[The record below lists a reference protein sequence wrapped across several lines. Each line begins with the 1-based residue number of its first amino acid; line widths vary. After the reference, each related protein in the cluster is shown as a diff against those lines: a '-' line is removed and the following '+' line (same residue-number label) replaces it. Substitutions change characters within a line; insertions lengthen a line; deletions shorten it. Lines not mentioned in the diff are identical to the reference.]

1 MARKPCASR
10 WRSAVWVLR
19 ALDRSTAIVHLGLDG
34 KVIKANP
41 LFGDIF
47 GLRPQE
53 LEGQPHAMLCVP
65 DYAASAQYQD
75 FWRRL
80 SAGETFGGL
89 FQRRHKDGHLLWLR
103 ATYNPVFN
111 AAGKV
116 TRIVKLASDVTAQ
129 VEDRLRSAG
138 VLEAIDRSMAVI
150 AFSPDGHVQHANGN
164 FLQCLG
170 YQLDDVLGQHHR
182 MFCTRDYAASPAYA
196 SFWDGLRQ
204 GRYHLGQVQRV
215 SRQGRT
221 VWMEASYNPV
231 FTQEGTVSGVV
242 KVATDITDKV
252 MQGQARQQGVDT
264 AYQIAHETQ
273 GLSTQSGHTVQQAV
287 QRIEAM
293 AAAFEDAVQRVTAL
307 GRQTQGIGATVGAI
321 RRVADQTNLL
331 ALNAAVE
338 AARAGESG
346 RGFAVVAGEVRQ
358 LAANSKAATD
368 DISQTIAAIQTE
380 VAALTATMQA
390 GLATVQEGVVLANQ
404 AVQSME
410 LIQQDARKV
419 VDAVQALRS
428 EGG

>member
-1 MARKPCASR
+1 MFKLLRR
-10 WRSAVWVLR
+10 WRSAVWVLG

-164 FLQCLG
+164 FLQCMG

-204 GRYHLGQVQRV
+204 GRYHQGQVQRV

>member
-1 MARKPCASR
+1 MFKLLRR
-10 WRSAVWVLR
+10 WRSAVWVLG

-80 SAGETFGGL
+80 RAGETFGGL

-129 VEDRLRSAG
+129 VEDRLRSTG
-138 VLEAIDRSMAVI
+138 VLDAIDRSMAVI

-204 GRYHLGQVQRV
+204 GRYHQGQVQRV

-221 VWMEASYNPV
+221 VWLEASYNPV

-252 MQGQARQQGVDT
+252 LQGQARQQGVDT

>member
-1 MARKPCASR
+1 MFKLLRR

-53 LEGQPHAMLCVP
+53 LEGQPHAMLCLP

-80 SAGETFGGL
+80 RAGETFGGL

-204 GRYHLGQVQRV
+204 GRYHQGQVQRV

>member
-1 MARKPCASR
+1 MFKLLRR

-80 SAGETFGGL
+80 RAGETFGGL
-89 FQRRHKDGHLLWLR
+89 FQRRHKDGHLVWLR

-164 FLQCLG
+164 FLQCMG

-204 GRYHLGQVQRV
+204 GRYHQGQVQRV

-221 VWMEASYNPV
+221 VWLEASYNPV

-252 MQGQARQQGVDT
+252 LQGQARQQGVDT

>member
-1 MARKPCASR
+1 MFKLLRR

-53 LEGQPHAMLCVP
+53 LEGQPHAMLCLP

-80 SAGETFGGL
+80 RAGETFGGL
-89 FQRRHKDGHLLWLR
+89 FQRRHKDGHLVWLR

-204 GRYHLGQVQRV
+204 GRYHQGQVQRV

-221 VWMEASYNPV
+221 VWLEASYNPV

-368 DISQTIAAIQTE
+368 DISQTIAAIQAE

>member
-1 MARKPCASR
+1 MFKLLRR
-10 WRSAVWVLR
+10 WRSAVWVLG

-204 GRYHLGQVQRV
+204 GRYHQGQVQRV

-221 VWMEASYNPV
+221 VWLEASYNPV

>member
-1 MARKPCASR
+1 MFKLLRR

-80 SAGETFGGL
+80 RAGETFGGL
-89 FQRRHKDGHLLWLR
+89 FQRRHKDGHLVWLR

-164 FLQCLG
+164 FVQCMG

-204 GRYHLGQVQRV
+204 GRYHQGQVQRV
-215 SRQGRT
+215 TRQGRT
-221 VWMEASYNPV
+221 VWLEASYNPV

-252 MQGQARQQGVDT
+252 LQGQARQQGVDT
-264 AYQIAHETQ
+264 AYQIAQETQ

-331 ALNAAVE
+331 ALNAAIE

>member
-1 MARKPCASR
+1 MFKLLRR

-89 FQRRHKDGHLLWLR
+89 FQRRHKDGHLVWLR

-164 FLQCLG
+164 FLQCMG

-204 GRYHLGQVQRV
+204 GRYHQGQVQRV
-215 SRQGRT
+215 TRQGRT
-221 VWMEASYNPV
+221 VWLEASYNPV

-307 GRQTQGIGATVGAI
+307 GRQTKGIGATVGAI

-410 LIQQDARKV
+410 LIQQDSRNV

>member
-1 MARKPCASR
+1 MFKLLRR
-10 WRSAVWVLR
+10 WRSAVWVLG

-129 VEDRLRSAG
+129 VEDRLRSTG

-164 FLQCLG
+164 FLQCMG

-204 GRYHLGQVQRV
+204 GRYHQGQVQRV
-215 SRQGRT
+215 TRQGRT
-221 VWMEASYNPV
+221 VWLEASYNPV

>member
-1 MARKPCASR
+1 MFKLLRR

-89 FQRRHKDGHLLWLR
+89 FQRRHKDGHLVWLR

-129 VEDRLRSAG
+129 VEDRLRSTG
-138 VLEAIDRSMAVI
+138 VLDAIDRSMAVI

-164 FLQCLG
+164 FLQCMG

-204 GRYHLGQVQRV
+204 GRYHQGQVQRV

>member
-1 MARKPCASR
+1 MFKLLRR
-10 WRSAVWVLR
+10 WRSAVWVLG

-204 GRYHLGQVQRV
+204 GRYHQGQVQRV

-221 VWMEASYNPV
+221 VWLEASYNPV

-428 EGG
+428 DGG

>member
-1 MARKPCASR
+1 MFKLLRR

-89 FQRRHKDGHLLWLR
+89 FQRRHKDGHLVWLR

-116 TRIVKLASDVTAQ
+116 TRIIKLASDVTAQ

-164 FLQCLG
+164 FLQCMG

-204 GRYHLGQVQRV
+204 GRYHQGQVQRV

-221 VWMEASYNPV
+221 VWLEASYNPV

-404 AVQSME
+404 AVQSMD

-428 EGG
+428 DGG

>member
-1 MARKPCASR
+1 MFKLLRR

-129 VEDRLRSAG
+129 VEDRLRSTG
-138 VLEAIDRSMAVI
+138 VLDAIDRSMAVI

-204 GRYHLGQVQRV
+204 GRYHQGQVQRV

>member
-1 MARKPCASR
+1 MFKLLRR
-10 WRSAVWVLR
+10 WRSAVWVLG

-80 SAGETFGGL
+80 RAGETFGGL
-89 FQRRHKDGHLLWLR
+89 FQRRHKDGHLVWLR

-111 AAGKV
+111 AAGRV

-129 VEDRLRSAG
+129 VEDRLRSTG
-138 VLEAIDRSMAVI
+138 VLDAIDRSMAVI

-204 GRYHLGQVQRV
+204 GRYHQGQVQRV

-221 VWMEASYNPV
+221 VWLEASYNPV

>member
-1 MARKPCASR
+1 MFKLLRR

-80 SAGETFGGL
+80 RAGETFGGL
-89 FQRRHKDGHLLWLR
+89 FQRRHKDGHLVWLR

-164 FLQCLG
+164 FLQCMG

-204 GRYHLGQVQRV
+204 GRYHQGQVQRV
-215 SRQGRT
+215 TRQGRT
-221 VWMEASYNPV
+221 VWLEASYNPV

>member
-1 MARKPCASR
+1 MFKLLRR

-80 SAGETFGGL
+80 RAGETFGGL
-89 FQRRHKDGHLLWLR
+89 FQRRHKDGHLVWLR

-129 VEDRLRSAG
+129 VEDRLRSTG
-138 VLEAIDRSMAVI
+138 VLDAIDRSMAVI

-164 FLQCLG
+164 FLQCMG

-204 GRYHLGQVQRV
+204 GRYHQGQVQRV
-215 SRQGRT
+215 TRQGRT
-221 VWMEASYNPV
+221 VWLEASYNPV

-252 MQGQARQQGVDT
+252 LQGQARQQGVNT

>member
-1 MARKPCASR
+1 MFKLLRR

-19 ALDRSTAIVHLGLDG
+19 ALDRSTAIVHLGMDG

-80 SAGETFGGL
+80 RAGETFGGL
-89 FQRRHKDGHLLWLR
+89 FQRRHKDGHLVWLR
-103 ATYNPVFN
+103 ATYNHPVFN

-129 VEDRLRSAG
+129 VEDRLRSTG
-138 VLEAIDRSMAVI
+138 VLDAIDRSMAVI

-164 FLQCLG
+164 FLQCMG

-204 GRYHLGQVQRV
+204 GRYHQGQVQRV

-221 VWMEASYNPV
+221 VWLEASYNPV

-252 MQGQARQQGVDT
+252 LQGQARQQGVDT

>member
-1 MARKPCASR
+1 MFKLLRR

-89 FQRRHKDGHLLWLR
+89 FQRRHKDGHLVWLR

-116 TRIVKLASDVTAQ
+116 TRIIKLASDVTAQ
-129 VEDRLRSAG
+129 VEDRLRSTG

-150 AFSPDGHVQHANGN
+150 AFSPDGHIQHANGN
-164 FLQCLG
+164 FLQCMG

-204 GRYHLGQVQRV
+204 GRYHQGQVQRV

-221 VWMEASYNPV
+221 VWLEASYNPV

>member
-1 MARKPCASR
+1 MFKLLRR
-10 WRSAVWVLR
+10 WRSAVWVLG

-150 AFSPDGHVQHANGN
+150 AFSPDGHVQHANDN
-164 FLQCLG
+164 FLQCMG

-204 GRYHLGQVQRV
+204 GRYHQGQVQRV

-221 VWMEASYNPV
+221 VWLEASYNPV

>member
-1 MARKPCASR
+1 MFKLLRR
-10 WRSAVWVLR
+10 WRSAVWVLG

-80 SAGETFGGL
+80 RAGETFGGL
-89 FQRRHKDGHLLWLR
+89 FQRRHKDGHLVWLR

-164 FLQCLG
+164 FLQCMG

-204 GRYHLGQVQRV
+204 GRYHQGQVQRV

-221 VWMEASYNPV
+221 VWLEASYNPV

-252 MQGQARQQGVDT
+252 LQGQARQQGVDT

-404 AVQSME
+404 AVQSMD

>member
-1 MARKPCASR
+1 MFKLLRR
-10 WRSAVWVLR
+10 WRSAVWVLG

-129 VEDRLRSAG
+129 VEDRLRSTG

-164 FLQCLG
+164 FLQCMG

-204 GRYHLGQVQRV
+204 GRYHQGQVQRV
-215 SRQGRT
+215 TRQGRT
-221 VWMEASYNPV
+221 VWLEASYNPV
-231 FTQEGTVSGVV
+231 FTQEGAVSGVV

-252 MQGQARQQGVDT
+252 LQGQARQQGVDT

>member
-1 MARKPCASR
+1 MFKLLRR

-80 SAGETFGGL
+80 RAGETFGGL
-89 FQRRHKDGHLLWLR
+89 FQRRHKDGHLVWLR

-111 AAGKV
+111 AAGRV

-129 VEDRLRSAG
+129 VEDRLRSTG
-138 VLEAIDRSMAVI
+138 VLDAIDRSMAVI

-164 FLQCLG
+164 FLQCMG

-204 GRYHLGQVQRV
+204 GRYHQGQVQRV
-215 SRQGRT
+215 TRQGRT
-221 VWMEASYNPV
+221 VWLEASYNPV

>member
-1 MARKPCASR
+1 MFKLLRR

-89 FQRRHKDGHLLWLR
+89 FQRRHKDGHLVWLR

-129 VEDRLRSAG
+129 VEDRLRSTG

-164 FLQCLG
+164 FLQCMG

-204 GRYHLGQVQRV
+204 GRYHQGQVQRV

-221 VWMEASYNPV
+221 VWLEASYNPV

-252 MQGQARQQGVDT
+252 LQGQARQQGVDT

>member
-1 MARKPCASR
+1 M
-10 WRSAVWVLR
+10 LG

-80 SAGETFGGL
+80 RAGETFGGL

-150 AFSPDGHVQHANGN
+150 AFSPDGHIQHANGN
-164 FLQCLG
+164 FLQCMG

-204 GRYHLGQVQRV
+204 GRYHQGQVQRV

-221 VWMEASYNPV
+221 VWLEASYNPV

-252 MQGQARQQGVDT
+252 LQGQARQQGVDT

-287 QRIEAM
+287 QRIQAM

>member
-1 MARKPCASR
+1 MFKLLRR
-10 WRSAVWVLR
+10 WRSAVWVLG

-89 FQRRHKDGHLLWLR
+89 FQRRHKDGHLVWLR

-164 FLQCLG
+164 FLQCMG

-204 GRYHLGQVQRV
+204 GRYHQGQVQRV

-221 VWMEASYNPV
+221 VWLEASYNPV

>member
-1 MARKPCASR
+1 MFKLLRR

-80 SAGETFGGL
+80 RAGETFGGL
-89 FQRRHKDGHLLWLR
+89 FQRRHKDGHLVWLR

-111 AAGKV
+111 AAGRV

-164 FLQCLG
+164 FLQCMG

-204 GRYHLGQVQRV
+204 GRYHQGQVQRV
-215 SRQGRT
+215 TRQGRT
-221 VWMEASYNPV
+221 VWLEASYNPV

-252 MQGQARQQGVDT
+252 LQGQARQQGVDT

>member
-1 MARKPCASR
+1 MFKLLRR
-10 WRSAVWVLR
+10 WRSAVWVLG

-129 VEDRLRSAG
+129 VEDRLRSTG

-164 FLQCLG
+164 FLQCMG

-204 GRYHLGQVQRV
+204 GRYHQGQVQRV

-221 VWMEASYNPV
+221 VWLEASYNPV

-252 MQGQARQQGVDT
+252 LQGQARQQGVDT

>member
-1 MARKPCASR
+1 MFKLLRR

-129 VEDRLRSAG
+129 VEDRLRSTG

-204 GRYHLGQVQRV
+204 GRYHQGQVQRV

-221 VWMEASYNPV
+221 VWLEASYNPV

>member
-1 MARKPCASR
+1 MFKLLRR

-116 TRIVKLASDVTAQ
+116 TRIIKLASDVTAQ
-129 VEDRLRSAG
+129 VEDRLRSTG

-150 AFSPDGHVQHANGN
+150 AFSPDGHIQHANGN
-164 FLQCLG
+164 FLQCMG

-204 GRYHLGQVQRV
+204 GRYHQGQVQRV
-215 SRQGRT
+215 TRQGRT
-221 VWMEASYNPV
+221 VWLEASYNPV

>member
-1 MARKPCASR
+1 MFKLLRR

-80 SAGETFGGL
+80 RAGETFGGL
-89 FQRRHKDGHLLWLR
+89 FQRRHKDGHLVWLR

-164 FLQCLG
+164 FLQCMG

-204 GRYHLGQVQRV
+204 GRYHQGQVQRV

-221 VWMEASYNPV
+221 VWLEASYNPV

>member
-1 MARKPCASR
+1 MFKLLRR
-10 WRSAVWVLR
+10 WRSAVWVLG

-89 FQRRHKDGHLLWLR
+89 FQRRHKDGHLVWLR

-204 GRYHLGQVQRV
+204 GRYHQGQVQRV
-215 SRQGRT
+215 TRQGRT
-221 VWMEASYNPV
+221 VWLEASYNPV

-321 RRVADQTNLL
+321 RRVADQSNLL

>member
-1 MARKPCASR
+1 MFKLLRR
-10 WRSAVWVLR
+10 WRSAVWVLG

-53 LEGQPHAMLCVP
+53 LEGQPHAMMCVP

-129 VEDRLRSAG
+129 VEDRLRSTG

-204 GRYHLGQVQRV
+204 GRYHQGQVQRV

-252 MQGQARQQGVDT
+252 LQGQARQQGVDT

>member
-1 MARKPCASR
+1 MFKLLRR
-10 WRSAVWVLR
+10 WRSAVWVLG

-138 VLEAIDRSMAVI
+138 VLDAIDRSMAVI

-164 FLQCLG
+164 FLQCMG

-204 GRYHLGQVQRV
+204 GRYHQGQVQRV

-221 VWMEASYNPV
+221 VWLEASYNPV

>member
-1 MARKPCASR
+1 MFKLLRR

-89 FQRRHKDGHLLWLR
+89 FQRRHKDGHLVWLR

-111 AAGKV
+111 AAGRV

-129 VEDRLRSAG
+129 VEDRLRSTG

-164 FLQCLG
+164 FLQCRG

-204 GRYHLGQVQRV
+204 GRYHQGQVQRV

>member
-1 MARKPCASR
+1 MFKLLRR
-10 WRSAVWVLR
+10 WRSAVWVLG

-129 VEDRLRSAG
+129 VEDRLRSTG

-164 FLQCLG
+164 FLQCMG

-204 GRYHLGQVQRV
+204 GRYHQGQVQRV

>member
-1 MARKPCASR
+1 MFKLLRR

-65 DYAASAQYQD
+65 DYAASAQYQE

-80 SAGETFGGL
+80 RAGETFGGL
-89 FQRRHKDGHLLWLR
+89 FQRRHKDGRLVWLR

-164 FLQCLG
+164 FLQCMG

-204 GRYHLGQVQRV
+204 GRYHQGQVQRV

-221 VWMEASYNPV
+221 VWLEASYNPV

>member
-1 MARKPCASR
+1 MFKLLRR

-19 ALDRSTAIVHLGLDG
+19 ALDRSTAIVHLGMDG

-80 SAGETFGGL
+80 RAGETFGGL
-89 FQRRHKDGHLLWLR
+89 FQRRHKDGHLVWLR

-129 VEDRLRSAG
+129 VEDRLRSTG
-138 VLEAIDRSMAVI
+138 VLDAIDRSMAVI

-164 FLQCLG
+164 FLQCMG

-204 GRYHLGQVQRV
+204 GRYHQGQVQRV

-221 VWMEASYNPV
+221 VWLEASYNPV